1 MSKGRLGLSIGVLV
15 LLGLGV
21 WAGLS
26 FQRMRTAALQWEGP
40 VAEILSERLDKR
52 ADTMTMEFTSRL
64 DAPLADI
71 WQAFSEPERSA
82 EFSETIRVSRL
93 LQAQG
98 NSKLILFEMVMLGQP
113 QRLSMQFIFSAR
125 RKPGPY
131 PECRKPNER
140 HSGRIPLYAFA
151 GRNQNPADLHRH
163 AERQS
168 QPAGP
173 PWPCKRTPRVKV
185 SSPPCVPC
193 RRGWRVGIRPAQGDC
208 VDFQNPGPLSP
219 QN

>member
-1 MSKGRLGLSIGVLV
+1 MSKGRLGLSIGALV

-40 VAEILSERLDKR
+40 VAEILSEKLDKQ

-98 NSKLILFEMVMLGQP
+98 NSKLILFEMAMLGQP
-113 QRLSMQFIFSAR
+113 QRLSMQFTFL
-125 RKPGPY
+125 PG
-131 PECRKPNER
+131 ENRV
-140 HSGRIPLYAFA
+140 RI
-151 GRNQNPADLHRH
+151 
-163 AERQS
+163 QS
-168 QPAGP
+168 VESQLSDIQGEYHF
-173 PWPCKRTPRVKV
+173 TPSPDGTKTLLTYTGTLKDKV
-185 SSPPCVPC
+185 SLPVPLALQKNAA
-193 RRGWRVGIRPAQGDC
+193 RESFVSTVRALQKGVESRNTAD
-208 VDFQNPGPLSP
+208 S
-219 QN
+219 

>member
-1 MSKGRLGLSIGVLV
+1 MSRVRLGLYIGVLV

-40 VAEILSERLDKR
+40 VAEILSEKLDKH
-52 ADTMTMEFTSRL
+52 AATMTMEFTSRL

-98 NSKLILFEMVMLGQP
+98 NRKLILFEMVMLGQP
-113 QRLSMQFIFSAR
+113 QRLSMQFTFL
-125 RKPGPY
+125 PG
-131 PECRKPNER
+131 ENRV
-140 HSGRIPLYAFA
+140 RI
-151 GRNQNPADLHRH
+151 
-163 AERQS
+163 QS
-168 QPAGP
+168 VESQLSDIQGEYRFTSSPDGT
-173 PWPCKRTPRVKV
+173 KTLLTYTGTLKDKV
-185 SSPPCVPC
+185 SLPVPLALQKNAA
-193 RRGWRVGIRPAQGDC
+193 RESFVSTVRALKKGVESRNTAG
-208 VDFQNPGPLSP
+208 S
-219 QN
+219 

>member
-113 QRLSMQFIFSAR
+113 QRLSMQFTFL
-125 RKPGPY
+125 PG
-131 PECRKPNER
+131 ENRV
-140 HSGRIPLYAFA
+140 RI
-151 GRNQNPADLHRH
+151 
-163 AERQS
+163 QS
-168 QPAGP
+168 VESQMSDIQGEY
-173 PWPCKRTPRVKV
+173 RFTPSPDGTKTLLTYTGTLKDKV
-185 SSPPCVPC
+185 SLPVPLALQKNAA
-193 RRGWRVGIRPAQGDC
+193 RESFVSTVRALQKGLES
-208 VDFQNPGPLSP
+208 QNTTGSG
-219 QN
+219 

>member
-1 MSKGRLGLSIGVLV
+1 MSKGRLGLSIGALV

-40 VAEILSERLDKR
+40 VAEILSEKLDKQ

-64 DAPLADI
+64 DAPLAAI

-93 LQAQG
+93 LQTQG

-113 QRLSMQFIFSAR
+113 QRLSMQFTFL
-125 RKPGPY
+125 PG
-131 PECRKPNER
+131 ENRV
-140 HSGRIPLYAFA
+140 RI
-151 GRNQNPADLHRH
+151 
-163 AERQS
+163 QS
-168 QPAGP
+168 VESQLSDIQGEY
-173 PWPCKRTPRVKV
+173 RFTPSPDGTTTLLTYTGTLKDKV
-185 SSPPCVPC
+185 SLPVPLALQKNAA
-193 RRGWRVGIRPAQGDC
+193 RESFVSTVRALQKGVESRNTAD
-208 VDFQNPGPLSP
+208 S
-219 QN
+219 

>member
-1 MSKGRLGLSIGVLV
+1 MSRLRLGLSIGVLV

-52 ADTMTMEFTSRL
+52 AGTMTMEFTSRL

-98 NSKLILFEMVMLGQP
+98 NRKLILFEMVMLGQP
-113 QRLSMQFIFSAR
+113 QRLSMQFTFL
-125 RKPGPY
+125 PG
-131 PECRKPNER
+131 ENRV
-140 HSGRIPLYAFA
+140 RI
-151 GRNQNPADLHRH
+151 RSV
-163 AERQS
+163 ES
-168 QPAGP
+168 QMSDIQGEYRFTSSPDGT
-173 PWPCKRTPRVKV
+173 KTLLTYTGTLKDKV
-185 SSPPCVPC
+185 SLPVPLALQKNAA
-193 RRGWRVGIRPAQGDC
+193 RESFVSTVRALKKGVESRNTAG
-208 VDFQNPGPLSP
+208 S
-219 QN
+219 

>member
-40 VAEILSERLDKR
+40 VAEILSEKLDKQ

-71 WQAFSEPERSA
+71 WLAFSEPERSA

-93 LQAQG
+93 LQARG

-113 QRLSMQFIFSAR
+113 QRLSMQFTFL
-125 RKPGPY
+125 PG
-131 PECRKPNER
+131 ENRV
-140 HSGRIPLYAFA
+140 RI
-151 GRNQNPADLHRH
+151 
-163 AERQS
+163 QS
-168 QPAGP
+168 VESQLSDIQGEY
-173 PWPCKRTPRVKV
+173 RFTPSPDGTTTLLTYTGTLKDKV
-185 SSPPCVPC
+185 SLPVPLALQKNAA
-193 RRGWRVGIRPAQGDC
+193 RESFVSTVRALQKGVESRNTAAP
-208 VDFQNPGPLSP
+208 
-219 QN
+219 

>member
-1 MSKGRLGLSIGVLV
+1 MRRTRLGLGIGALV

-40 VAEILSERLDKR
+40 VAEILSERLDKH

-113 QRLSMQFIFSAR
+113 QRLSMRFTFLPAENRVRIQSVESQLSAIQGEYR
-125 RKPGPY
+125 FTPSPDGTKTLLTYTGTLKDKVSLP
-131 PECRKPNER
+131 
-140 HSGRIPLYAFA
+140 IPLALQKNAARESFVSTVRALKQGVESQNEA
-151 GRNQNPADLHRH
+151 G
-163 AERQS
+163 S
-168 QPAGP
+168 
-173 PWPCKRTPRVKV
+173 
-185 SSPPCVPC
+185 
-193 RRGWRVGIRPAQGDC
+193 
-208 VDFQNPGPLSP
+208 
-219 QN
+219 

>member
-1 MSKGRLGLSIGVLV
+1 MSKGRLGLSIGALV

-40 VAEILSERLDKR
+40 VAEILSEKLDKQ

-93 LQAQG
+93 LQTQG

-113 QRLSMQFIFSAR
+113 QRLSMQFTFL
-125 RKPGPY
+125 PG
-131 PECRKPNER
+131 ENRV
-140 HSGRIPLYAFA
+140 RI
-151 GRNQNPADLHRH
+151 
-163 AERQS
+163 QS
-168 QPAGP
+168 VESQLSDIQGEY
-173 PWPCKRTPRVKV
+173 RFTPSPDGTTTLLTYTGTLKDKV
-185 SSPPCVPC
+185 SLPVPLALQKNAA
-193 RRGWRVGIRPAQGDC
+193 RESFVSTVRALQKGVESRNTAD
-208 VDFQNPGPLSP
+208 S
-219 QN
+219 

>member
-1 MSKGRLGLSIGVLV
+1 MSKGRLGISIGVLV

-40 VAEILSERLDKR
+40 VAEILSEKLDKR

-93 LQAQG
+93 LQAQD
-98 NSKLILFEMVMLGQP
+98 NRKLILFEMVMLGQP
-113 QRLSMQFIFSAR
+113 QRLSMQFTFLPKENRVRIRSIESQISDIQGEYRFTSSPDGT
-125 RKPGPY
+125 KTLLTY
-131 PECRKPNER
+131 
-140 HSGRIPLYAFA
+140 SGTLK
-151 GRNQNPADLHRH
+151 D
-163 AERQS
+163 
-168 QPAGP
+168 
-173 PWPCKRTPRVKV
+173 KV
-185 SSPPCVPC
+185 SLPVPLALQKNAA
-193 RRGWRVGIRPAQGDC
+193 RESFVSTVQALKKGVESRNTAG
-208 VDFQNPGPLSP
+208 S
-219 QN
+219 

>member
-1 MSKGRLGLSIGVLV
+1 MSKGRLGLYIGVLV

-40 VAEILSERLDKR
+40 VAEILSERLDKH
-52 ADTMTMEFTSRL
+52 ADTMTLEFTSRL

-113 QRLSMQFIFSAR
+113 QRLSMQFTFL
-125 RKPGPY
+125 PG
-131 PECRKPNER
+131 ENRV
-140 HSGRIPLYAFA
+140 RI
-151 GRNQNPADLHRH
+151 RSV
-163 AERQS
+163 ES
-168 QPAGP
+168 QLSDIQGEY
-173 PWPCKRTPRVKV
+173 RFTPSPDGTKTLLTYTGTLKDKV
-185 SSPPCVPC
+185 SLPVPLALQKNAA
-193 RRGWRVGIRPAQGDC
+193 RESFVSTVRALKKGVESRNTAD
-208 VDFQNPGPLSP
+208 S
-219 QN
+219 

>member
-1 MSKGRLGLSIGVLV
+1 MSRLRLGLSIGVLV

-26 FQRMRTAALQWEGP
+26 LQRMRTAALQWEGP
-40 VAEILSERLDKR
+40 VAEILSEKLDKH

-98 NSKLILFEMVMLGQP
+98 NRNLILFEMVMLGQP
-113 QRLSMQFIFSAR
+113 QRTYTGTLKDKVSL
-125 RKPGPY
+125 P
-131 PECRKPNER
+131 
-140 HSGRIPLYAFA
+140 IPLALQKNAARESFVSTVRALKKGVESRNTA
-151 GRNQNPADLHRH
+151 G
-163 AERQS
+163 S
-168 QPAGP
+168 
-173 PWPCKRTPRVKV
+173 
-185 SSPPCVPC
+185 
-193 RRGWRVGIRPAQGDC
+193 
-208 VDFQNPGPLSP
+208 
-219 QN
+219 

>member
-1 MSKGRLGLSIGVLV
+1 MSRRRLGLSIGVLV

-40 VAEILSERLDKR
+40 VAEILSEKIDKH
-52 ADTMTMEFTSRL
+52 AETMTMEFTSRL

-113 QRLSMQFIFSAR
+113 QRLSMQFTFL
-125 RKPGPY
+125 PG
-131 PECRKPNER
+131 ENRV
-140 HSGRIPLYAFA
+140 RI
-151 GRNQNPADLHRH
+151 
-163 AERQS
+163 QS
-168 QPAGP
+168 VESQMSDIQGEY
-173 PWPCKRTPRVKV
+173 RFTPSPDGTKTLLTYTGTLKDKV
-185 SSPPCVPC
+185 SLPVPLALQKNAA
-193 RRGWRVGIRPAQGDC
+193 RESFVSTVRALKKGMESRSMAD
-208 VDFQNPGPLSP
+208 S
-219 QN
+219 

>member
-1 MSKGRLGLSIGVLV
+1 MSRLRLGLSIGVLV

-98 NSKLILFEMVMLGQP
+98 NRKLILFEMVMLGQP
-113 QRLSMQFIFSAR
+113 QRLSMQFTFL
-125 RKPGPY
+125 PG
-131 PECRKPNER
+131 ENRV
-140 HSGRIPLYAFA
+140 RI
-151 GRNQNPADLHRH
+151 RSV
-163 AERQS
+163 ES
-168 QPAGP
+168 QMSDIQGEYRFTSSPDGT
-173 PWPCKRTPRVKV
+173 KTLLTYTGTLKDKV
-185 SSPPCVPC
+185 SLPVPLALQKNAA
-193 RRGWRVGIRPAQGDC
+193 RESFVSTVRALKKGVES
-208 VDFQNPGPLSP
+208 QNTAGS
-219 QN
+219 

>member
-1 MSKGRLGLSIGVLV
+1 MSRLRLGLSIGALV

-40 VAEILSERLDKR
+40 VAEILSEKLDKH

-113 QRLSMQFIFSAR
+113 QRLSMRFTFL
-125 RKPGPY
+125 PG
-131 PECRKPNER
+131 ENRV
-140 HSGRIPLYAFA
+140 RI
-151 GRNQNPADLHRH
+151 
-163 AERQS
+163 QS
-168 QPAGP
+168 VESQMSDIQGEYRFTSSPDGT
-173 PWPCKRTPRVKV
+173 KTLLTYTGTLKDKV
-185 SSPPCVPC
+185 SLPVPLALQKNAA
-193 RRGWRVGIRPAQGDC
+193 RESFVSTVRALKKGVES
-208 VDFQNPGPLSP
+208 QNTADS
-219 QN
+219 

>member
-1 MSKGRLGLSIGVLV
+1 MSRLRLGLSIGVLV

-52 ADTMTMEFTSRL
+52 AGTMTMEFTSRL

-98 NSKLILFEMVMLGQP
+98 NSKLILFEMAMLGQP
-113 QRLSMQFIFSAR
+113 QRLSMQFTFL
-125 RKPGPY
+125 PG
-131 PECRKPNER
+131 ENRV
-140 HSGRIPLYAFA
+140 RI
-151 GRNQNPADLHRH
+151 
-163 AERQS
+163 QS
-168 QPAGP
+168 VESQLSDIRGEYRFTPSPDGT
-173 PWPCKRTPRVKV
+173 RTLLTYTGTLKDKV
-185 SSPPCVPC
+185 SLPVPLALQKNAA
-193 RRGWRVGIRPAQGDC
+193 RESFVSTVRALKKGVESRNTAD
-208 VDFQNPGPLSP
+208 S
-219 QN
+219 

>member
-1 MSKGRLGLSIGVLV
+1 MSRVRLGLSIGALV

-21 WAGLS
+21 WAGLF

-40 VAEILSERLDKR
+40 VAEILSEKLDKH

-98 NSKLILFEMVMLGQP
+98 NRKLVLFEMVMLGQP
-113 QRLSMQFIFSAR
+113 QRLSMQFTFL
-125 RKPGPY
+125 PG
-131 PECRKPNER
+131 ENRV
-140 HSGRIPLYAFA
+140 RI
-151 GRNQNPADLHRH
+151 RSV
-163 AERQS
+163 ES
-168 QPAGP
+168 QLSDIQGEY
-173 PWPCKRTPRVKV
+173 RFTPSPDGTKTLLTYTGTLKDKV
-185 SSPPCVPC
+185 SLPVPLALQKNAA
-193 RRGWRVGIRPAQGDC
+193 RESFVSTVRALKKGVES
-208 VDFQNPGPLSP
+208 QNTAGS
-219 QN
+219 

>member
-1 MSKGRLGLSIGVLV
+1 MSRLRLGLSIGVLV

-26 FQRMRTAALQWEGP
+26 LQRMRTAALQWEGP
-40 VAEILSERLDKR
+40 VAEILSEKLDKH

-98 NSKLILFEMVMLGQP
+98 NRKLILFEMVMLGQP
-113 QRLSMQFIFSAR
+113 QRLSMQFTFL
-125 RKPGPY
+125 PG
-131 PECRKPNER
+131 ENRV
-140 HSGRIPLYAFA
+140 RI
-151 GRNQNPADLHRH
+151 
-163 AERQS
+163 QS
-168 QPAGP
+168 IESQLSDIQGEY
-173 PWPCKRTPRVKV
+173 RFTPSPDGTKTLLTYTGTLKDKV
-185 SSPPCVPC
+185 SLPVPLALQKNAA
-193 RRGWRVGIRPAQGDC
+193 RESFVSTVRALKKGVESRNTAG
-208 VDFQNPGPLSP
+208 S
-219 QN
+219 

>member
-1 MSKGRLGLSIGVLV
+1 MSRLRPGLSIGVLV

-40 VAEILSERLDKR
+40 VAEILSEQLDKH

-113 QRLSMQFIFSAR
+113 QRLSMQFTFL
-125 RKPGPY
+125 PG
-131 PECRKPNER
+131 ENRV
-140 HSGRIPLYAFA
+140 RI
-151 GRNQNPADLHRH
+151 
-163 AERQS
+163 QS
-168 QPAGP
+168 VESQLSDIRGEY
-173 PWPCKRTPRVKV
+173 RFTPSPDGTKTLLTYTGTLKDKV
-185 SSPPCVPC
+185 SLPVPLALQKNAA
-193 RRGWRVGIRPAQGDC
+193 RESFVSTVRALKKGVESRNTAD
-208 VDFQNPGPLSP
+208 S
-219 QN
+219 

>member
-1 MSKGRLGLSIGVLV
+1 MSRLRLGLSICVLV

-98 NSKLILFEMVMLGQP
+98 NRKLILFEMVMLGQP
-113 QRLSMQFIFSAR
+113 QRLSMQFTFL
-125 RKPGPY
+125 PG
-131 PECRKPNER
+131 ENRV
-140 HSGRIPLYAFA
+140 RI
-151 GRNQNPADLHRH
+151 RSV
-163 AERQS
+163 ES
-168 QPAGP
+168 QMSDIQGEYRFTSSPDGT
-173 PWPCKRTPRVKV
+173 KTLLTYTGTLKDKV
-185 SSPPCVPC
+185 SLPVPLALQKNAA
-193 RRGWRVGIRPAQGDC
+193 RESFVSTVRALKKGVES
-208 VDFQNPGPLSP
+208 QNTAGS
-219 QN
+219 

>member
-1 MSKGRLGLSIGVLV
+1 MSRVRLGLYIGVLV

-40 VAEILSERLDKR
+40 VAEILSEKLDKY
-52 ADTMTMEFTSRL
+52 AATMTMEFTSRL

-98 NSKLILFEMVMLGQP
+98 NRKLILFEMVMLGQP
-113 QRLSMQFIFSAR
+113 QRLSMQFTFL
-125 RKPGPY
+125 PG
-131 PECRKPNER
+131 ENRV
-140 HSGRIPLYAFA
+140 RI
-151 GRNQNPADLHRH
+151 
-163 AERQS
+163 QS
-168 QPAGP
+168 VESQLSDIQGEYHF
-173 PWPCKRTPRVKV
+173 TPSPDGTKTLLTYTGTLKDKV
-185 SSPPCVPC
+185 SLPVPLALQKNAA
-193 RRGWRVGIRPAQGDC
+193 RESFVSTVRALKKGVES
-208 VDFQNPGPLSP
+208 QNTAGS
-219 QN
+219 

>member
-26 FQRMRTAALQWEGP
+26 FQRMRTASLQWEGP
-40 VAEILSERLDKR
+40 VAEILSEKLDKQ

-98 NSKLILFEMVMLGQP
+98 NSKLILFEMLMLGQP
-113 QRLSMQFIFSAR
+113 QRLSMQFTFL
-125 RKPGPY
+125 PG
-131 PECRKPNER
+131 ENRV
-140 HSGRIPLYAFA
+140 RI
-151 GRNQNPADLHRH
+151 RSV
-163 AERQS
+163 ES
-168 QPAGP
+168 QLSDIQGEY
-173 PWPCKRTPRVKV
+173 RFTPSPDGTTTLLTYTGTLKDKV
-185 SSPPCVPC
+185 SLPVPLALQKNAA
-193 RRGWRVGIRPAQGDC
+193 RESFVSTVRALQKGVESRNTAAP
-208 VDFQNPGPLSP
+208 
-219 QN
+219 

>member
-1 MSKGRLGLSIGVLV
+1 MSKGRLGLSIGALV

-40 VAEILSERLDKR
+40 VAEILSEKLDKQ

-64 DAPLADI
+64 DAPLAAI

-93 LQAQG
+93 LQTQG

-113 QRLSMQFIFSAR
+113 QRLSMQFTFL
-125 RKPGPY
+125 PG
-131 PECRKPNER
+131 ENRV
-140 HSGRIPLYAFA
+140 RI
-151 GRNQNPADLHRH
+151 
-163 AERQS
+163 QS
-168 QPAGP
+168 VESQLSDIQGEY
-173 PWPCKRTPRVKV
+173 RFTPSPDGTTTLLTYTGTLKDKV
-185 SSPPCVPC
+185 SLPVPLALQKNAA
-193 RRGWRVGIRPAQGDC
+193 RESFVSTVRALQKGVESRNTA
-208 VDFQNPGPLSP
+208 NS
-219 QN
+219 

>member
-1 MSKGRLGLSIGVLV
+1 MSKLRLGLFIGVLV

-40 VAEILSERLDKR
+40 VAEILSERLDKQ
-52 ADTMTMEFTSRL
+52 ADTMTMAFTSRL

-98 NSKLILFEMVMLGQP
+98 NAKLVLFEMAMLGQP
-113 QRLSMQFIFSAR
+113 QRLSIQFTFL
-125 RKPGPY
+125 
-131 PECRKPNER
+131 
-140 HSGRIPLYAFA
+140 SGENRVRI
-151 GRNQNPADLHRH
+151 
-163 AERQS
+163 QS
-168 QPAGP
+168 VESQLSDIQGEY
-173 PWPCKRTPRVKV
+173 RFTPSPDGTKTLLTYTGTLKDKV
-185 SSPPCVPC
+185 SLPVPLALQKNAA
-193 RRGWRVGIRPAQGDC
+193 RENFVSTVRALKRGVASRTAT
-208 VDFQNPGPLSP
+208 GP
-219 QN
+219 

>member
-1 MSKGRLGLSIGVLV
+1 MSRLRPGLSIGALV

-26 FQRMRTAALQWEGP
+26 FQRMQTAALQWEGP
-40 VAEILSERLDKR
+40 VAEILSERLDKH

-98 NSKLILFEMVMLGQP
+98 NSKLILFELVMLGQP
-113 QRLSMQFIFSAR
+113 QRLSMQFTFL
-125 RKPGPY
+125 PG
-131 PECRKPNER
+131 ENRV
-140 HSGRIPLYAFA
+140 RI
-151 GRNQNPADLHRH
+151 
-163 AERQS
+163 QS
-168 QPAGP
+168 VESQLSDIQGEYRFTPSPDGTKTLLTYTGTLKDKVSLP
-173 PWPCKRTPRVKV
+173 VPWPCKRTPRVKV
-185 SSPPCVPC
+185 SSPPCV
-193 RRGWRVGIRPAQGDC
+193 
-208 VDFQNPGPLSP
+208 L
-219 QN
+219 

>member
-1 MSKGRLGLSIGVLV
+1 MSRVRLGLYIGVLV

-40 VAEILSERLDKR
+40 VAEILSERLDKQ

-113 QRLSMQFIFSAR
+113 QRLSMQFTFL
-125 RKPGPY
+125 PG
-131 PECRKPNER
+131 ENRV
-140 HSGRIPLYAFA
+140 RI
-151 GRNQNPADLHRH
+151 RSV
-163 AERQS
+163 ES
-168 QPAGP
+168 QLSDIQGEY
-173 PWPCKRTPRVKV
+173 RFTPSPDGTKTLLTYTGTLKDKV
-185 SSPPCVPC
+185 SLPVPLALQKNAA
-193 RRGWRVGIRPAQGDC
+193 RESFVSTVRALKRGVESQHMAD
-208 VDFQNPGPLSP
+208 S
-219 QN
+219 